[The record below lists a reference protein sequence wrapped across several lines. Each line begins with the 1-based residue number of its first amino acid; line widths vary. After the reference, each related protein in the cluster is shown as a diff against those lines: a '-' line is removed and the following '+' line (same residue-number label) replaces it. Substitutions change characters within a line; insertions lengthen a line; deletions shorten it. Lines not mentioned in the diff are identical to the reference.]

1 MSEDTLTSDQRATR
15 KRLRDDFEFYARHCV
30 KIRTKQGKIAPLVLN
45 RVQKRFLKTVLDQ
58 WERTGRVR
66 MVVLKAR
73 QQGLSTVISALQYW
87 WLSQRKAQK
96 GLVMAHEGDSTTT
109 LLDMY
114 RRIHDNAPDIVR
126 PGTKFLSRSEL
137 FFDKLDS
144 GMRVATAGGRGV
156 GRGETLT
163 FAHLSEVAFWPV
175 AFANTNFNGLVQ
187 AVPDEDD
194 TFIFLEST
202 AQGVTGKF
210 YDMHQGAVRRDH
222 LWNGYEVFF
231 SAWVESD
238 EYRSPD
244 VPADFVR
251 TPEEDKICALAL
263 QLYGITVGNDQLY
276 WRRKKVGTSGV
287 DLFKQEYPLTAEE
300 AFLSTGR
307 PIFNTETLNTRLQVA
322 KAKSPLKQQTL
333 EIRYDQKT
341 GKALPLRVLA
351 DNARGELLVYRERDE
366 KESYTIGADVGM
378 GIRGG
383 VKGRKEGDSSVAQV
397 LDSKRRQVAVWRG
410 IVHPDIFADILIT
423 LGYHYNSATIAPER
437 NNHGLV
443 TCVALRDKNYPYIYT
458 EEPEGTLEEKDSINL
473 GFYTSERTKPL
484 IIDKLRQLDRE
495 GGIEINDPT
504 TLQEMMTFVVTENGK
519 MEAEGGTHDDCVMS
533 LAIAAYVSED
543 AWTPVEVTDDYY
555 TEAI

>member
-1 MSEDTLTSDQRATR
+1 MTDEERLSPEQRAKR
-15 KRLRDDFEFYARHCV
+15 KRLRDDFEYYAKHCV

-45 RVQKRFLKTVLDQ
+45 RVQRRFLKKVLDQ

-73 QQGLSTVISALQYW
+73 QQGLSTVISAIQYW

-114 RRIHDNAPDIVR
+114 RRIHDNVPDIVR
-126 PGTKFLSRSEL
+126 PGTKYLSRNEL
-137 FFDKLDS
+137 NFDKLDS
-144 GMRVATAGGRGV
+144 SMRVATAGGRGI

-187 AVPDEDD
+187 AIPDDDD

-202 AQGVTGKF
+202 AQGVTGRF
-210 YDMHQGAVRRDH
+210 YEMHQGAIRTDH

-231 SAWVESD
+231 SAWFESS
-238 EYRSPD
+238 EYRSPA
-244 VPADFVR
+244 PADFVR
-251 TPEEDKICALAL
+251 TPEEEKLIELFGAQGL
-263 QLYGITVGNDQLY
+263 TSNDQLY
-276 WRRKKVGTSGV
+276 WRRQKVATSGI
-287 DLFKQEYPLTAEE
+287 DLFKQEYPATPEE

-307 PIFNTETLNTRLQVA
+307 PIFNTESLNERLQKA
-322 KAKSPLKQQTL
+322 KAKPALKQMAL
-333 EIRYDQKT
+333 EVKYDEKT
-341 GKALPLRVLA
+341 GKPLPLRVLTE
-351 DNARGELLVYRERDE
+351 NARGELLIYRERSE
-366 KESYTIGADVGM
+366 TESYTIGADVGM

-383 VKGRKEGDSSVAQV
+383 VKGRKEGDSSVAQI

-410 IVHPDIFADILIT
+410 ICHPDVFANILVT
-423 LGYHYNSATIAPER
+423 LGYHYNCANIAPER

-443 TCVALRDKNYPYIYT
+443 TCVALRDANYPYIYT
-458 EEPEGTLEEKDSINL
+458 DQVEGTLEPEKDTINI
-473 GFYTSERTKPL
+473 GFFTSERTKPL
-484 IIDKLRQLDRE
+484 IIDKLRELDRE

-533 LAIAAYVSED
+533 LAIAAYVSDD
-543 AWTPVEVTDDYY
+543 AWTPVDNLEEFYS
-555 TEAI
+555 EAT

>member
-1 MSEDTLTSDQRATR
+1 MTPEQLATR
-15 KRLRDDFEFYARHCV
+15 KRLLDDFEFYARHCI

-45 RVQKRFLKTVLDQ
+45 RVQRRFLDRILDQ
-58 WERTGRVR
+58 WQRTGKVR

-73 QQGLSTVISALQYW
+73 QQGLSTVISAFQYW
-87 WLSQRKAQK
+87 WLSQHKAQK

-126 PGTKFLSRSEL
+126 PSTKYLSRNE
-137 FFDKLDS
+137 FNFDKLDS
-144 GMRVATAGGRGV
+144 GLRVATAGGRGV
-156 GRGETLT
+156 ARGETLT
-163 FAHLSEVAFWPV
+163 FAHLSEVAFWPP

-187 AVPDEDD
+187 AIPEEND

-210 YDMHQGAVRRDH
+210 YEMYQGAVRNDH

-231 SAWVESD
+231 SAWFESD
-238 EYRSPD
+238 EYRETA
-244 VPADFVR
+244 PADFVR
-251 TPEEDKICALAL
+251 TPEEEDLVLQFFDKGL
-263 QLYGITVGNDQLY
+263 TSNDQLY
-276 WRRKKVGTSGV
+276 WRRKKVATNGM
-287 DLFKQEYPLTAEE
+287 DLFKQEYPATAEE

-307 PIFNTETLNTRLQVA
+307 PIFNTESLHKRLQEA
-322 KAKSPLKQQTL
+322 KAKPALHQKTL
-333 EIRYDQKT
+333 EQSYDEKT
-341 GKALPLRVLA
+341 GKALPLRVLR
-351 DNARGELLVYRERDE
+351 DDPRGELLIYRDRDE
-366 KESYTIGADVGM
+366 REVYVIGADVGM

-410 IVHPDIFADILIT
+410 ICHPDVFANILVT

-443 TCVALRDKNYPYIYT
+443 TCVALRDANYPYIYT
-458 EEPEGTLEEKDSINL
+458 EQPEGQLDEKDSINI

-484 IIDKLRQLDRE
+484 IIDKLRELDRTD

-504 TLQEMMTFVVTENGK
+504 TLKEMMTFVVTENGK
-519 MEAEGGTHDDCVMS
+519 MEAEAGTHDDCVMS
-533 LAIAAYVSED
+533 LAIAAYVSDD
-543 AWTPVEVTDDYY
+543 AWTPVEVTDDFY

>member
-1 MSEDTLTSDQRATR
+1 MTDDGLTPEQRAKR
-15 KRLRDDFEFYARHCV
+15 KRLRDDFEYYAKHCV
-30 KIRTKQGKIAPLVLN
+30 KIRTKAGKIAPLVLN
-45 RVQKRFLKTVLDQ
+45 RVQKRFLKKVLDQ
-58 WERTGRVR
+58 WEANGKVR

-114 RRIHDNAPDIVR
+114 RRIHDNVPDIVR
-126 PGTKFLSRSEL
+126 PHTKYLSRNEL
-137 FFDKLDS
+137 NFDVLDS
-144 GMRVATAGGRGV
+144 GMRVATAGGRGI

-163 FAHLSEVAFWPV
+163 FSHLSEVAFWPV

-187 AVPDEDD
+187 AIPDEDD

-210 YDMHQGAVRRDH
+210 YEMYQGAIRQDH

-231 SAWVESD
+231 SAWFESR
-238 EYRSPD
+238 EYRETA
-244 VPADFVR
+244 PADFQR
-251 TPEEDKICALAL
+251 TPEEEELIALYFQAGL
-263 QLYGITVGNDQLY
+263 TSNDQLY
-276 WRRKKVGTSGV
+276 WRRKKIGTSGLE
-287 DLFKQEYPLTAEE
+287 LFKQEYPASPEE

-307 PIFNTETLNTRLQVA
+307 PIFDTESLNKRLQVA
-322 KAKSPLKQQTL
+322 KAKAPLKRMVV
-333 EIRYDQKT
+333 EEAFDKKT
-341 GKALPLRVLA
+341 GKPLPLRVLR
-351 DNARGELLVYRERDE
+351 DDPRGELLIYHERSDT
-366 KESYTIGADVGM
+366 ESYTIGADVGM

-383 VKGRKEGDSSVAQV
+383 VKGRKDGDSSVAQV
-397 LDSKRRQVAVWRG
+397 LDSKMRQVAVWRG
-410 IVHPDIFADILIT
+410 ICHPDVFAKVLVA
-423 LGYHYNSATIAPER
+423 LGYHFNTATIAPER

-443 TCVALRDKNYPYIYT
+443 TCVALRDSDYPYIYT
-458 EEPEGTLEEKDSINL
+458 DQVEGTLEPEKDTINI
-473 GFYTSERTKPL
+473 GFFTSERTKPL
-484 IIDKLRQLDRE
+484 IIDKLRELDRE

-533 LAIAAYVSED
+533 LAIATYVHEGRWS
-543 AWTPVEVTDDYY
+543 AVEVTDEFYS
-555 TEAI
+555 EAI